1 MTGRENRIRKRVDEF
16 TEPQRIKALGL
27 YPYFRPIESEQD
39 TVVVIGGRKT
49 LMFGSNSYMGLT
61 SHPKVKEAAANA
73 IRKYGTGCA
82 GSRFLNGTLDLHIQ
96 CEERLARFVRKEAA
110 LLYSTGFQV
119 NLGVISALVGRE
131 DYVILDKLDHASI
144 VDGARLSFGRALRFK
159 HNDMESLESCMKE
172 VPPDKGRLIV
182 VDGIF
187 SMDGDIADLP
197 TIVRLAQK
205 YNSMVMTDDA
215 HAIGVIGEHGSGT
228 ASHFGLTDQTDLIM
242 GTFSKSLASV
252 GGFVAADESII
263 NYLKH
268 VSRAM
273 IFSASLP
280 PANIA
285 TVMAAVDIIE
295 SEPERTEKLW
305 TNTRRMCDGL
315 KSLGYDLGKAC
326 TPILPVEIGDDFDCF
341 RMCIFLQEEG
351 VFVNPVVSPAVE
363 PGHAC
368 IRVSLMATHTDSQ
381 IDFVL
386 EKFEKAGR
394 KLGILSYGRSHSG
407 SAHAG

>member
-1 MTGRENRIRKRVDEF
+1 MTGCENKIRKKVDEF
-16 TEPQRIKALGL
+16 TEPQRVKALGL

-39 TVVVIGGRKT
+39 TEVIIGGRRT

-61 SHPKVKEAAANA
+61 SNPKVKEAAAKA
-73 IRKYGTGCA
+73 IKKYGTGCA

-96 CEERLARFVRKEAA
+96 CEERLAKFVGKEAA

-159 HNDMESLESCMKE
+159 HNDMESLEACLRD
-172 VPPDKGRLIV
+172 VPPDKGKLIV

-197 TIVRLAQK
+197 TIVKLAQE

-215 HAIGVIGEHGSGT
+215 HAIGVIGERGSGT
-228 ASHFGLTDQTDLIM
+228 ASHFGLTAQVDLIM

-295 SEPERTEKLW
+295 SEPERIEKLW
-305 TNTRRMCDGL
+305 ANTRRMCDGL
-315 KSLGYDLGKAC
+315 KALGYDLGKAC
-326 TPILPVEIGDDFDCF
+326 TPILPVEIGDDMDCF
-341 RMCIFLQEEG
+341 RMCMFLQEEG

-368 IRVSLMATHTDSQ
+368 IRVSLMATHTDNQ

-386 EKFEKAGR
+386 DKFEKAGR

>member
-1 MTGRENRIRKRVDEF
+1 VQTTDINRIRRKAIDF
-16 TEPQRIKALGL
+16 TIPRDLKASGM

-39 TVVVIGGRKT
+39 TEVIIDGRKT

-61 SHPKVKEAAANA
+61 SDPRVKEAAAKA
-73 IRKYGTGCA
+73 VLKYGTGCA
-82 GSRFLNGTLDLHIQ
+82 GSRFLNGTLDIHVK
-96 CEERLARFVRKEAA
+96 CEERLAQFVRKEAA

-119 NLGVISALVGRE
+119 NLGVISALVGHD
-131 DYVILDKLDHASI
+131 DYVIMDKLNHASI
-144 VDGARLSFGRALRFK
+144 VDGAKLSFGRSLRYR
-159 HNDMESLESCMKE
+159 HNDTENLGNCLHEI
-172 VPPDKGRLIV
+172 PPDKGKLTV

-197 TIVRLAQK
+197 AIVRMAQK
-205 YNSMVMTDDA
+205 YNSMVMVDDA
-215 HAIGVIGEHGSGT
+215 HAIGVIGERGSGT
-228 ASHFGLTDQTDLIM
+228 ASHFGLTDEIDLIM

-252 GGFVAADESII
+252 GGFVAADEEVI

-268 VSRAM
+268 TSRAL

-295 SEPERTEKLW
+295 SEPERIQKLW
-305 TNTRRMCDGL
+305 SNTKRMSEGL
-315 KSLGYDLGKAC
+315 KALGYDLGRAC
-326 TPILPVEIGDDFDCF
+326 TPILPVQIGSDMDCF
-341 RMCIFLQEEG
+341 RMCMALSEKG

-368 IRVSLMATHTDSQ
+368 IRVSLMATHTDNQ
-381 IDFVL
+381 IDVALDSF
-386 EKFEKAGR
+386 R
-394 KLGILSYGRSHSG
+394 KVGKRLGIVKSS
-407 SAHAG
+407 

>member
-1 MTGRENRIRKRVDEF
+1 VQVTDSNRIRKKAIEF
-16 TEPQRIKALGL
+16 TVPSDLKASGM

-39 TVVVIGGRKT
+39 TEVLIDGRKT

-61 SHPKVKEAAANA
+61 SDPRVKEAAAKA
-73 IRKYGTGCA
+73 LLKYGTGCA
-82 GSRFLNGTLDLHIQ
+82 GSRFLNGTLDIHVK
-96 CEERLARFVRKEAA
+96 CEERLAQFVRKEAA

-119 NLGVISALVGRE
+119 NLGVISALIGRE
-131 DYVILDKLDHASI
+131 DFVIMDKLNHASI
-144 VDGARLSFGRALRFK
+144 VDGAKLSFGRSLRYR
-159 HNDMESLESCMKE
+159 HNDMGSLESCLRE
-172 VPPDKGRLIV
+172 IPIDKGKLTV

-197 TIVRLAQK
+197 AIVRTAQK
-205 YNSMVMTDDA
+205 YNSMVMVDDA
-215 HAIGVIGEHGSGT
+215 HAIGVIGERGSGT
-228 ASHFGLTDQTDLIM
+228 ASHFDLTEETDLIM

-252 GGFVAADESII
+252 GGFVASDATII

-268 VSRAM
+268 TSRAL

-295 SEPERTEKLW
+295 SEPERIRKLW
-305 TNTRRMCDGL
+305 SNTNRMTGGL
-315 KSLGYDLGKAC
+315 KVLGYDLGRAC
-326 TPILPVEIGDDFDCF
+326 TPILPVQIGSDMDCF
-341 RMCIFLQEEG
+341 RMCMALSEEG
-351 VFVNPVVSPAVE
+351 IFVNPVVSPAVE

-381 IDFVL
+381 IDMAL
-386 EKFEKAGR
+386 DKFEKVGKR
-394 KLGILSYGRSHSG
+394 LGVLKSYQSSTVF
-407 SAHAG
+407 